1 MTIGLRTLA
10 AAGSSAA
17 TPLASVADGS
27 FRPLWVAVGALLVTV
42 GIGAVLI
49 AGFPTATRRVSG
61 DAIERPDLSFAAG
74 FVVFFGLLV
83 AVALPMIGAT
93 YLGISA
99 LDPLVGIVSLP
110 GLLGW
115 AALLLV
121 GGTVGAIALGD
132 RIAVRLGDDSPSL
145 RRALAIGAVV
155 VCASLLVPV
164 FGALLAMGLATVAIG
179 ADARRR
185 FDLDRWLG
193 IDDEADPEPTATA
206 AAGSATAAESTADWD
221 TRRSSET
228 AVWQTNEDRPSATAR
243 ERDGDAT
250 TETVDRTESD
260 VDGPRDGD
268 RREWN
273 TGLQRQEGN
282 EDHEYTERDDR
293 RADEA
298 WTVDDWE
305 WDIGTD
311 ADREDETE
319 S

>member
-1 MTIGLRTLA
+1 MFPPPADAAVTIGLRTLA
-10 AAGSSAA
+10 AAVSSAA

-42 GIGAVLI
+42 GVGAVLI

-61 DAIERPDLSFAAG
+61 DAVERPDLSFAAG
-74 FVVFFGLLV
+74 FVVLFGLLV
-83 AVALPMIGAT
+83 AVALPMTGAT

-99 LDPLVGIVSLP
+99 LDPLAGIVSLP

-121 GGTVGAIALGD
+121 GGTLGAIVLGD

-185 FDLDRWLG
+185 FDLERWLG
-193 IDDEADPEPTATA
+193 IDDEGNREPTATA
-206 AAGSATAAESTADWD
+206 AAGSTVDWD
-221 TRRSSET
+221 ARRSSET
-228 AVWQTNEDRPSATAR
+228 AVWKTNEDRPSATAS
-243 ERDGDAT
+243 ERDANAT
-250 TETVDRTESD
+250 AEVIDRTESD
-260 VDGPRDGD
+260 VDGPRKG
-268 RREWN
+268 
-273 TGLQRQEGN
+273 
-282 EDHEYTERDDR
+282 DR

-319 S
+319 PEPADDS